1 VNNLI
6 YSDWQF
12 RFAPLPAGYAGRK
25 SQGFSKICLLTQLE
39 RSGKVFTSRNRWGP
53 IVAERAGEMQ
63 NYLSRM
69 EKTYMKRLNVLAVFF
84 SSVFFALVLPAHGK
98 QIDDNDKV
106 TLTINATCVADATG
120 KTSDSLLKEKV
131 TGTLRER
138 AVYRI
143 VSSEGGRLELELI
156 DNQTSIEISGGGT
169 YKSPIESASWTL
181 KTGHPPTRLV
191 QGGVSIDTLHG
202 TGNINMHNFMRQ
214 VEIKASPEDP
224 PGGRFAVDMAEMA
237 IEAANSIPPGVFFDS
252 NESFL
257 KELNFTFDPKSK
269 RISAGGQANYQTTW
283 KDESDNIAST
293 SRLSVNYTVTSGV
306 PEELRAVL
314 IPKGD
319 YKKWL
324 PRATVKGP
332 DTPGNTI
339 TFDVELRNPQGG
351 KAEEKTA
358 QFEIELL
365 ETSRHPGSTMNS
377 PWTGVDPDLKILKIN
392 NPALLDISA
401 EGQKAKTAK
410 GLKSAPITISSF
422 DGAAIGKLTV
432 LARIDG
438 EDTVLTA
445 QLDSHLTEVSIPY
458 DLDGSTIADAWE
470 EANDVLGKPSD
481 SDEDAEPQGDGHNG
495 DGLTVWEEYRG
506 FLEDGKHIRTKPQ
519 QKDLFICDTYGGR
532 SKRGINRF
540 AALTKL
546 DVHDKLTL
554 EELSPSRVIN
564 RNRGEDAP
572 HVVDQHGL
580 LLDGFKKT
588 EKSLISGMAVPAQG
602 EPYKPGTPK
611 SFDRIILDR
620 AIEDTVTRKLEG
632 GTTKTYEFFT
642 PFVAHELLHCCNVW
656 HHGEEDGVVYWKAEE
671 VDGKKT
677 MYEYVKEADCGSPE
691 KGEPIRVLHENGGEY
706 SPDSPEWPT
715 CMWVWLGEEQGQHSG
730 VEDCVM
736 RYSVSMAYRG
746 VTGTRYIVH
755 GEPQES
761 VGQGLCNI
769 SPGTGVNKAGRK
781 PFPRYGDA
789 DKGRGACAHKICVN
803 DWYH

>member
-1 VNNLI
+1 M
-6 YSDWQF
+6 
-12 RFAPLPAGYAGRK
+12 R
-25 SQGFSKICLLTQLE
+25 LL
-39 RSGKVFTSRNRWGP
+39 
-53 IVAERAGEMQ
+53 
-63 NYLSRM
+63 
-69 EKTYMKRLNVLAVFF
+69 
-84 SSVFFALVLPAHGK
+84 SVFVPLLFSAFFVFGAPAHGK
-98 QIDDNDKV
+98 KIDDNDKV

-120 KTSDSLLKEKV
+120 KTSDSLLNEKV

-214 VEIKASPEDP
+214 VEIKASPEDS

-324 PRATVKGP
+324 PKATPKGP
-332 DTPGNTI
+332 EIPGNTI
-339 TFDVELRNPQGG
+339 TFDVELRNPEGG
-351 KAEEKTA
+351 KAEEKTV

-365 ETSRHPGSTMNS
+365 ETSRHPGATMNS
-377 PWTGVDPDLKILKIN
+377 PWTGVDPDLKILKVN
-392 NPALLDISA
+392 NPALLEISA
-401 EGQKAKTAK
+401 DGQKAKTAK

-458 DLDGSTIADAWE
+458 DSDGNTIADAWE
-470 EANDVLGKPSD
+470 EANDVLGKPID

-495 DGLTVWEEYRG
+495 DGLTTWEEYRG
-506 FLEDGKHIRTKPQ
+506 FLEDGKHIRTKPKV
-519 QKDLFICDTYGGR
+519 KDLFICDTYGGR

-546 DVHDKLTL
+546 AVHDKLTL
-554 EELSPSRVIN
+554 DELSPSRVIN
-564 RNRGEDAP
+564 RNRGEDAT

-580 LLDGFKKT
+580 LLDGFHKKDQDYD
-588 EKSLISGMAVPAQG
+588 GYAVPVPG
-602 EPYKPGTPK
+602 MSDDIGTPK
-611 SFDRIILDR
+611 STERIILDR
-620 AIEDTVTRKLEG
+620 KLPDTVTRTLVEG
-632 GTTKTYEFFT
+632 SAKTYEIFA
-642 PFVAHELLHCCNVW
+642 PVVAHELLHCCNVW
-656 HHGEEDGVVYWKAEE
+656 HHGEQEDTTVYWKAEM

-677 MYEYVKEADCGSPE
+677 IYEYGKIADCGNPE
-691 KGEPIRVLHENGGEY
+691 KGEHIRVLHENGGEY
-706 SPDSPEWPT
+706 NPDRP
-715 CMWVWLGEEQGQHSG
+715 VWATPIFVYIGEDQGPHSG
-730 VEDCVM
+730 GEDCVM
-736 RYSVSMAYRG
+736 RYSVSNAYRG
-746 VTGTRYIVH
+746 GPGTRYSLLW
-755 GEPQES
+755 GLQE
-761 VGQGLCNI
+761 VAGQGLCNLP
-769 SPGTGVNKAGRK
+769 SGTGVNKAGRK

-789 DKGRGACAHKICVN
+789 AKGSGACAHKICVN
-803 DWYH
+803 DLYH

>member
-1 VNNLI
+1 
-6 YSDWQF
+6 
-12 RFAPLPAGYAGRK
+12 
-25 SQGFSKICLLTQLE
+25 
-39 RSGKVFTSRNRWGP
+39 
-53 IVAERAGEMQ
+53 
-63 NYLSRM
+63 
-69 EKTYMKRLNVLAVFF
+69 MKRLVMCIALFF
-84 SSVFFALVLPAHGK
+84 SASWACCAAP
-98 QIDDNDKV
+98 DDDKV
-106 TLTINATCVADATG
+106 TLTINATCVADSTG

-143 VSSEGGRLELELI
+143 VSSAGGRLELELI

-181 KTGHPPTRLV
+181 KTGHPAIRV
-191 QGGVSIDTLHG
+191 QGGVDINTMDG
-202 TGNINMHNFMRQ
+202 TGNIIIGNFMQ
-214 VEIKASPEDP
+214 EAEIQASPEDA

-314 IPKGD
+314 IPKED

-324 PRATVKGP
+324 PKVT
-332 DTPGNTI
+332 GNTI
-339 TFDVELRNPQGG
+339 TFDVELRDPEGG
-351 KAEEKTA
+351 KAKEKTA

-377 PWTGVDPDLKILKIN
+377 PWTGVDPDLKILKVN

-401 EGQKAKTAK
+401 EGQTAKTAK
-410 GLKSAPITISSF
+410 GLKSASITVSSF
-422 DGAAIGKLTV
+422 DGAAMGKLTV

-458 DLDGSTIADAWE
+458 DPDGNAIADAWE
-470 EANDVLGKPSD
+470 EANDVLGKPID

-506 FLEDGKHIRTKPQ
+506 FLEDGKHIRTNPK

-546 DVHDKLTL
+546 AVHDKLTL
-554 EELSPSRVIN
+554 EESSPSRVIN
-564 RNRGEDAP
+564 RNQGQDST

-580 LLDGFKKT
+580 LLDGFHKT
-588 EKSLISGMAVPAQG
+588 EKENFNGMAVPAPG
-602 EPYKPGTPK
+602 APWEPGTPK

-620 AIEDTVTRKLEG
+620 ALPDTVTRLLTGE
-632 GTTKTYEFFT
+632 TTKIHEYFVRT
-642 PFVAHELLHCCNVW
+642 VAHELLHCCNVW
-656 HHGEEDGVVYWKAEE
+656 HHGQRDARVFWKAETFE
-671 VDGKKT
+671 
-677 MYEYVKEADCGSPE
+677 EYGGRYIYIIEYDNKDDAGHPE
-691 KGEPIRVLHENGGEY
+691 KGRRILMKHEDGGY
-706 SPDSPEWPT
+706 YDIDISFWSQPRLIY
-715 CMWVWLGEEQGQHSG
+715 LGEHHGQHSG
-730 VEDCVM
+730 DEDCVM
-736 RYSVSMAYRG
+736 RYAISDAFKSWD
-746 VTGTRYIVH
+746 
-755 GEPQES
+755 EPNSRFRLRWGPEET
-761 VGQGLCNI
+761 VGQGLCVL
-769 SPGTGVNKAGRK
+769 PTGTGVNKEGRK
-781 PFPRYGDA
+781 PRTRYGDA

-803 DWYH
+803 DLYH